1 MTNETALAKASIDG
15 GVFSGITAFEQAQ
28 RMAQCLAQSTMVPK
42 DYQGQ
47 QGLAN
52 CMIAMEVAGRM
63 KISPLVVMQNM
74 VPIHGKPTWSSS
86 FLIGTINASGRFSP
100 LRFHFD
106 NEDNPTSCYAEAKD
120 LASGDILKG
129 QKVTLEMA
137 KKEGWA
143 SRAGSKWPTMPGQM
157 LTYRAASFWVR
168 VYCPE
173 ISLGLVTQEEALD
186 AAVETV
192 TVEEVPAVPEP
203 IQAAPVDDHVEEGLR
218 RIPEMSSIAELT
230 DALAYV
236 DQLLSNKT
244 IDKLGADRLRT
255 AIFERRQE
263 LDSIKE
269 QPAQ

>member
-1 MTNETALAKASIDG
+1 MTNETALAKTSAD
-15 GVFSGITAFEQAQ
+15 GVFSGIQAFEQAQ

-74 VPIHGKPTWSSS
+74 VPIHGRPTWSSS

-137 KKEGWA
+137 KKEGWT

-192 TVEEVPAVPEP
+192 TVKEIPAVPEP
-203 IQAAPVDDHVEEGLR
+203 IQATPTSDHVEEGLR
-218 RIPEMSSIAELT
+218 QIPVLSSVTELE
-230 DALAYV
+230 DAFFYTN
-236 DQLLSNKT
+236 QLLNDGI
-244 IDKLGADRLRT
+244 IDKEGADRLR
-255 AIFERRQE
+255 AACDQRRQE
-263 LDSIKE
+263 LDSTKQ